1 MKIGLAQFVS
11 ADIRTEANFIS
22 DFSNEMEEWC
32 AEKKYGNDLIELV
45 IGIICVSPGFEAFF
59 KPGKPK
65 YIKEKK
71 DVKSEFTK
79 NAYDIEKCL
88 TYNIKLD
95 FETFK
100 KFSEIEA
107 KKHLAL
113 EILQSLEIIE
123 TMKTKIKDF
132 DFANFKE
139 DLKKYFQGKGF
150 I

>member
-1 MKIGLAQFVS
+1 MKIALAQYTS
-11 ADIRTEANFIS
+11 ADIRKETNFIS
-22 DFSNEMEEWC
+22 DFSNDLKEWSS
-32 AEKKYGNDLIELV
+32 EKKYGKDLIELV
-45 IGIICVSPGFEAFF
+45 IGVICVSQSFEAFF

-71 DVKSEFTK
+71 GVKSTYTK
-79 NAYDIEKCL
+79 QEYDIEKCL
-88 TYNIKLD
+88 TYDIKLD

-107 KKHLAL
+107 KKHLSL
-113 EILQSLEIIE
+113 EILKSLDIIV

-132 DFANFKE
+132 DFLAFRKDLEDYFKE
-139 DLKKYFQGKGF
+139 NGL